1 MNDNKFKNGDLISVR
16 HRTLEGAIESRLGI
30 VIKEPNVRSLG
41 VYYRVHWADVGA
53 AWEEH
58 TWLDERAKLL
68 ARAE

>member
-1 MNDNKFKNGDLISVR
+1 MKDNKFKNGDLISLR
-16 HRTLEGAIESRLGI
+16 NPRSWEQARLPGI
-30 VIKEPNVRSLG
+30 VIKEPDVGALG

-58 TWLDERAKLL
+58 TWLDEHAKLL